1 MKRHK
6 KNLVMEN
13 LNELVQVYE
22 NALEDDVCDFLID
35 IFEKHSDK
43 QERIENERKPN
54 FTQINL
60 TENCKLTE
68 EIGQIHN
75 HLIGKTFQ
83 YRNEYYEMVSEKVFP
98 EQHAFEQ
105 FRIKRYNN
113 DGNDEFDR
121 HVDVVDYKSARRF
134 LSFLWYLNDVE
145 QGGETK
151 FSNMTITPKKGN
163 LLVFPPLWMF
173 PHSGLMPISDPKY
186 ILHTYLHY
194 K

>member
-1 MKRHK
+1 
-6 KNLVMEN
+6 MEN

-35 IFEKHSDK
+35 IFEKYSDK
-43 QERIENERKPN
+43 QERIENEKKPN

-75 HLIGKTFQ
+75 HRIGKTFQ

-113 DGNDEFDR
+113 DGNDEFDT